1 MTPPTPSGRF
11 SGRPVTEVLAPDG
24 TTRRV
29 VQLGLG
35 AGQEEAGTA
44 RHRVVLGDAID
55 AIARHYLGDE
65 SLWWAVL
72 DVNPVCY
79 PFDLA
84 PGELLRLPEPGS
96 STRARRAR
104 SF

>member
-1 MTPPTPSGRF
+1 MPSGRF
-11 SGRPVTEVLAPDG
+11 SGQPVTEVLAPDG

-35 AGQEEAGTA
+35 GGQAVTGTA
-44 RHRVVLGDAID
+44 LHRVVLGDAID

-65 SLWWAVL
+65 SLWWTVL
-72 DVNPVCY
+72 DVNPVRY
-79 PFDLA
+79 PFDLV
-84 PGELLRLPEPGS
+84 PGELLQLPEPGL
-96 STRARRAR
+96 STRANRAR